1 MIPIR
6 DSNPSGSPPVVT
18 MVLIAIN
25 LIIWFYEVSLGR
37 GLDRFLFDYG
47 LIPLRFAMSSQ
58 LSGGVLD
65 NAVVPLFS
73 SIFMHGG
80 WLHVIGNMWF
90 LWIFGDNV
98 EDRLGHVRFLVFYLI
113 SGIGASFAH
122 ILFNPASRI
131 PTIGASG
138 AISGVLGAYLVSF
151 PHARIQTLFI
161 IFFFIRFI
169 EIPAY
174 LFLVAWF
181 AFQFFSGASQIG
193 VYQNTGGVAYWA
205 HMGGFVIGVILVWIF
220 PKSSRFR
227 DRSREDEKYPG
238 ETYGRW

>member
-1 MIPIR
+1 MIPLR

-18 MVLIAIN
+18 MVLIALN
-25 LIIWFYEVSLGR
+25 LIIWFYQVSLGR
-37 GLDRFLFDYG
+37 AVDQFVIEYG
-47 LIPLRFAMSSQ
+47 LIPLRFAMSYR
-58 LSGGVLD
+58 LDGGVLD
-65 NAVVPLFS
+65 NAAVPLFS

-98 EDRLGHVRFLVFYLI
+98 EDRLGHVRFLVFYLLC
-113 SGIGASFAH
+113 GIGASLAH

-151 PHARIQTLFI
+151 PYARIHTLFI

-169 EIPAY
+169 EIPAF
-174 LFLVAWF
+174 LFLVVWF
-181 AFQFFSGASQIG
+181 LFQFLSGASQIG
-193 VYQNTGGVAYWA
+193 VYQDTGGVAYWA
-205 HMGGFVIGVILVWIF
+205 HMGGFVIGVILIWIF

-227 DRSREDEKYPG
+227 DRSSDDEDYPRR
-238 ETYGRW
+238 TYRRW